1 MGRQL
6 GLMSM
11 KEAARLAVMDQLLA
25 GELDQAQATLKLG
38 LSVRQI
44 KRLNQRVR
52 EDGAE
57 GLLSKRRGMP
67 SNRRVA
73 DAVREQVVSLVREHY
88 ADFGPEM
95 HRPWMGTVAQ
105 LAAVCAVH
113 HQRQLSAQLA
123 CRFQG
128 QVLQLDAGQV
138 HAPKASAMVD
148 IAQYANGEVTLSYRG
163 HTLKHKR
170 FACQDHVILS
180 PAL

>member
-11 KEAARLAVMDQLLA
+11 KEAARLAVIDQLLA
-25 GELDQAQATLKLG
+25 GELNQAQAALKLG

-57 GLLSKRRGMP
+57 GLLSRRRGMP

-88 ADFGPEM
+88 AGFGPE
-95 HRPWMGTVAQ
+95 
-105 LAAVCAVH
+105 LA
-113 HQRQLSAQLA
+113 RESLA
-123 CRFQG
+123 R
-128 QVLQLDAGQV
+128 
-138 HAPKASAMVD
+138 
-148 IAQYANGEVTLSYRG
+148 
-163 HTLKHKR
+163 
-170 FACQDHVILS
+170 DHGF
-180 PAL
+180 